1 MKITLGNSSVLIIL
15 VSLIRDQHAVFR
27 NVMFEQ
33 GGERIA
39 EYVSHFGINLK
50 CKKEKERSQSIP
62 LYVSNLKE
70 QNVYRLVT

>member
-1 MKITLGNSSVLIIL
+1 
-15 VSLIRDQHAVFR
+15 
-27 NVMFEQ
+27 MFEQ

-39 EYVSHFGINLK
+39 EYVSHFANNLK

-62 LYVSNLKE
+62 LYVSDFKE

>member
-1 MKITLGNSSVLIIL
+1 MKITLANSSVLIIL
-15 VSLIRDQHAVFR
+15 ISLIRSQHAVSW

-39 EYVSHFGINLK
+39 KYVSHFANNLK
-50 CKKEKERSQSIP
+50 CKKEKERSQSVS
-62 LYVSNLKE
+62 LYVLDLKE

>member
-15 VSLIRDQHAVFR
+15 ISLIRNQHAVSW

-39 EYVSHFGINLK
+39 KYVSHFANNLK
-50 CKKEKERSQSIP
+50 CKKEKERSQSVS
-62 LYVSNLKE
+62 LYVLDLKE

>member
-1 MKITLGNSSVLIIL
+1 
-15 VSLIRDQHAVFR
+15 
-27 NVMFEQ
+27 MFEQ